1 MMWTRTCNCNQVRTL
16 PIVDWCAWS
25 LFCTGCIY
33 DSLTQIVSVHL
44 KILRNVFNQIVIAKL
59 VISLK
64 FAQVN

>member
-1 MMWTRTCNCNQVRTL
+1 MMWTCTCNCNQVRTRT
-16 PIVDWCAWS
+16 IVDWGAWS
-25 LFCTGCIY
+25 LFCTSCVY
-33 DSLTQIVSVHL
+33 DALTQIVSVHL